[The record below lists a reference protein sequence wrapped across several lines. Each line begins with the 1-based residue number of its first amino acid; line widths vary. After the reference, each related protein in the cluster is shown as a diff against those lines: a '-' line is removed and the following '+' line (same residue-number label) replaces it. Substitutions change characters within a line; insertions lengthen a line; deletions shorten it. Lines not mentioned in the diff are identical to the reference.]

1 MVAGFGSSP
10 NQAGDRPLF
19 SLSLYQQEV
28 RFKISELDLGG
39 DSAIASFWLGLNV
52 IVWFYSEGASAVVKG
67 AAQ

>member
-1 MVAGFGSSP
+1 
-10 NQAGDRPLF
+10 
-19 SLSLYQQEV
+19 V

-39 DSAIASFWLGLNV
+39 DSAIASFWLGLHV